1 MLEQFWL
8 TTQPQAFYELLLWNE
23 NYIKCSLNLFMY
35 SGFLKKKKKQ
45 AKPTFFYLIPT
56 HSTIT
61 SNNLNGFYVISY
73 VVPQRFC
80 Y

>member
-23 NYIKCSLNLFMY
+23 NYIKCSFNLFTY
-35 SGFLKKKKKQ
+35 SGFFKKEKKKKQ
-45 AKPTFFYLIPT
+45 AKPTFFDLIPT

-61 SNNLNGFYVISY
+61 SNTPTGVCAIS
-73 VVPQRFC
+73 
-80 Y
+80 